1 LKNKVAIGVLAY
13 NEELHIREVVT
24 QLSSLDAKIFVI
36 DDKSNDDTLKILKD
50 LENDFDL
57 QIIENEKN
65 YGAGSSTLKLLEE
78 VKAKGFKY
86 LLKVDGDN
94 QFKVSD
100 VRRMLELLSSE
111 NYDFVKSNRFWEGG
125 LEGKIPNNRYIGN
138 LLATMLLQFISGT
151 NKLFDPLNGLFGVDV
166 KFLDIVNKKLYP
178 KRYGYPF
185 YFSTLSAVSFFNI
198 FQINN
203 TVTYGNQKSDLSSFK
218 MLFTLIRLTKHF
230 LTLKIKNKILVGK
243 YQRSAFLDSV
253 FIFCSVLT
261 FITFLRFLLIFTE
274 IQFLN
279 SSFVGS
285 WALILLVISIFT
297 IFVFVESFKEEKAI
311 RSQYIQNEE

>member
-50 LENDFDL
+50 LENDFNL

>member
-1 LKNKVAIGVLAY
+1 MKNKVAIGVLAY

-50 LENDFDL
+50 LENDFNL

-297 IFVFVESFKEEKAI
+297 VFVFVESFKEEKAI

>member
-1 LKNKVAIGVLAY
+1 MKNKVAIGVLAY

-36 DDKSNDDTLKILKD
+36 DDKSSDDTLKILKE
-50 LENDFDL
+50 LKNDFNL

>member
-1 LKNKVAIGVLAY
+1 MKNKVAIGVLAY

>member
-1 LKNKVAIGVLAY
+1 MKNKVAIGVLAY

-36 DDKSNDDTLKILKD
+36 DDKSNDDTLKILKN
-50 LENDFDL
+50 LENDFNL